1 MIHLPVRIPIVAEF
15 SDPPKRCRSTARACD
30 FLAPGVVREGV
41 GHDARNVRELAG
53 RAEGVEMEVARG
65 RAAALAHQ
73 VAVLLRLVG
82 VDGGDRIAAIGFGQD
97 VVAVPEVLGDG
108 HDLGSVQSR

>member
-1 MIHLPVRIPIVAEF
+1 MSNVEQLPFRIPIVAEF
-15 SDPPKRCRSTARACD
+15 ADPPKRCRSSARSYD

-41 GHDARNVRELAG
+41 GHDARCVSELAG

-73 VAVLLRLVG
+73 IAGLLRLVG
-82 VDGGDRIAAIGFGQD
+82 VDGGDRVAAVGFGQK
-97 VVAVPEVLGDG
+97 VVTIPEVLGDG
-108 HDLGSVQSR
+108 ND